1 MANSGI
7 LQTEQDLLMFSS
19 LFHNSKGENVKP
31 QETEI
36 EKKIEFLESLTG
48 KVRNRR
54 SRRWLNDR
62 LLMEL
67 VPPLNADEIRGLFA
81 PPPWGD
87 DVPLSPFCM
96 TNVGEWDKFRNI
108 DMDKQA
114 SIIESQEDS
123 SGDRRSRLD
132 ADKVAVLT
140 AWHRVDC
147 RTRDALRRS
156 FLSELINS
164 YEERVRSF
172 IKESQDGDVL
182 VLQVQDP
189 FHRLLLHGVCEFYN
203 LLSTTFTQLE
213 GPNSLKMTR
222 ICKKKQILVSPIT
235 KDEYTNLY
243 TMLVYLKTPLQP
255 SKLQL
260 ELGSYLPFYDCA
272 RHYKSSSYQPIY
284 SNSSLCTD
292 LNPVTRKIAIGELLI
307 DKLALP
313 IKKPGQFGRVSDFL
327 FSCTDP
333 NKYSRIYRGLAKGV
347 KGLAAL
353 GRFNYSLPAQL
364 SRAFS
369 SPQIFAVCLPGSSK
383 ADGVALFNSP
393 GPYYFSPGV
402 DLSKSL
408 IYTPLLQGPRGADTQ
423 IYYWYKSPDYYVGL
437 TSIKV
442 NEKVVPLNKTLLA
455 IDDLGYGGT
464 KISTSRPYTV
474 LESSIFKAL
483 TDAFMQE
490 SALLNLTLIKPV
502 EPFRVC
508 YAVQNVKNTRV
519 GPAVPTIDLVLQ
531 SNNVFW
537 RIFGSNSMVRI
548 TTKDVDAWCL
558 GVVEGGSSSKTSIV
572 IGGHQ
577 IEDNLLQFD
586 VQSSMLGFSSSLLF
600 RSTNCANFDFN
611 STKN

>member
-1 MANSGI
+1 M
-7 LQTEQDLLMFSS
+7 
-19 LFHNSKGENVKP
+19 
-31 QETEI
+31 
-36 EKKIEFLESLTG
+36 
-48 KVRNRR
+48 
-54 SRRWLNDR
+54 
-62 LLMEL
+62 
-67 VPPLNADEIRGLFA
+67 
-81 PPPWGD
+81 
-87 DVPLSPFCM
+87 
-96 TNVGEWDKFRNI
+96 
-108 DMDKQA
+108 
-114 SIIESQEDS
+114 SII
-123 SGDRRSRLD
+123 
-132 ADKVAVLT
+132 
-140 AWHRVDC
+140 
-147 RTRDALRRS
+147 
-156 FLSELINS
+156 I
-164 YEERVRSF
+164 
-172 IKESQDGDVL
+172 IVL
-182 VLQVQDP
+182 VLFSCFAITSQ
-189 FHRLLLHGVCEFYN
+189 
-203 LLSTTFTQLE
+203 
-213 GPNSLKMTR
+213 
-222 ICKKKQILVSPIT
+222 QILVSPIT

-260 ELGSYLPFYDCA
+260 ELGSYLTFYDCA

-292 LNPVTRKIAIGELLI
+292 LNPGIFSNCFNKQGPGCFNDSCSFTPENPVTRKIAIGELLI

-313 IKKPGQFGRVSDFL
+313 LPTKKPGQLGRVSDFL

-364 SRAFS
+364 SRTFS

-423 IYYWYKSPDYYVGL
+423 IYYWYKSPDYYIGL

-490 SALLNLTLIKPV
+490 SALLNLTSIKPI

-519 GPAVPTIDLVLQ
+519 GPTVPTIDLVLQ

-558 GVVEGGSSSKTSIV
+558 GVVDGGSSPKTSIV

-586 VQSSMLGFSSSLLF
+586 LQSSMLGFSSSLLF